1 MFAFNKHV
9 FFDYGFILAIFRD
22 NATIN
27 IEDTNTRIG
36 QKVRNSDFNF
46 IAVFCFSLKDYFCQ
60 KLFQAIQA
68 QGLLDHALMKLQMN
82 CVCGYAITKSFN

>member
-1 MFAFNKHV
+1 MSFSIM
-9 FFDYGFILAIFRD
+9 DLLAIFRD

-46 IAVFCFSLKDYFCQ
+46 IHGF
-60 KLFQAIQA
+60 FQAIQA
-68 QGLLDHALMKLQMN
+68 QGLLRHALIRLQMN
-82 CVCGYAITKSFN
+82 CACGYTITKSFN